1 MPPSAK
7 DRRQAAAAA
16 RKKRAVNVNPRVP
29 AKIKQARTRAFLAQ
43 ATPDASW
50 LARNPGLTRAPLTTV
65 GGPAA
70 LDSKLR
76 NEVLAWE
83 QMRRQATLAQKR
95 GQFVGRP
102 VALAAAPRGALGSQ
116 LKGFAQEGSAMAVGP
131 SLASYLPGGPKPYFD
146 PKDVALGLV
155 GVFPFGRAG
164 KLLRAGAPATRTL
177 AHAGYSAT
185 IPAAGSL
192 IGRGIEN
199 LSWAARTGTSKTKKI
214 ASEIQRTSKN
224 VSLVKASPGEAL
236 RKVGRKL
243 RADQQVALRLVAEG
257 VPIDEQIAY
266 YTKQATAAA
275 VRGDKDSELAHRLHI
290 ALIQAARK
298 HLLDLPTGPTLQPSK
313 RVLAQAWGLLEKT
326 SGTREEIAKSLGR
339 LTEEGIAARIQMPGR
354 IVKGAKFYSRG
365 DAKADIRQHIT
376 GVRALESDIITAGKG
391 EARELTRSASRVSA
405 RGEQFRREAE
415 RIGISTAEWDKEIA
429 RTFAAGSRA
438 RGARI
443 RVADRLERQQA
454 ALSRAQDALENAITA
469 TRGFTAADIARRIA
483 RVNAIRKSLKL
494 TKAEADVLRREGAE
508 VTQWHELAG
517 AMADTELDRM
527 VGSLRRAVIALE
539 SARGTSRASRE
550 QAGRVLTEA
559 EGAAAR
565 IRSQGVKVAQGIRAR
580 GGTITGAEGFSGGK
594 VYVPEA
600 RGVPG
605 STVVSPRS
613 VSLQA
618 GAIIS
623 GGWRRGITALGR
635 DPSLTHAYKG
645 ALKESGLFRTDVT
658 NLSASALAKAIR
670 LDSIKRLRDILLT
683 GARDTPDPAHLDDW
697 VAIKV
702 DPTKDLPGALKS
714 FWDRWESKAGFT
726 GREME
731 RLGDD
736 TAQTLRDAL
745 FPNIPPSLEPIANIK
760 WVPKAMVDKI
770 GMLNPFALKFPGSQS
785 IGTRALKGSVDV
797 YNDLERFAILF
808 LNPAYGPVNFLGNT
822 AMNLFQQGAFLPA
835 NWIKS
840 VRLMTKMKAENV
852 VALDGVIGRGLTATF
867 SPITAGIKGVTAP
880 VGGAIGTL
888 TDLLPRRA
896 AFFHEARRQG
906 YRTHAE
912 VDALFDAARSGDE
925 VAMGNVDQIARRGND
940 AIIDYG
946 RQSPVEQHII
956 GRILFFYPWVKGAS
970 RYTYRF
976 PLEHPYQAA
985 GLGYGGYKTKEY
997 AEEKLGEDRPWYTQF
1012 DVPLPEGL
1020 AEELNKLGVGRE
1032 GMPLVIGLRQLF
1044 PQATAVELAQSVY
1057 GFATGSTDM
1066 PQLAESLTPAIG
1078 NIVTAITG
1086 YDTFK
1091 QKEVGSGARTF
1102 LRQSYETLPPVRFYK
1117 GLTEEKSKQAL
1128 YPRTKTDELIRI
1140 GLGGLAPKPFN
1151 PETAKRITTGDRGIS
1166 TAARKRAQFVRD
1178 NPDLINPGYLPYAVK
1193 YRQMYEGVLAGQ
1205 RSLAEGLGI
1214 KVGDNTY
1221 ESGDQGLTP
1230 KQEYAVKLAV
1240 LKQVRPDVLTPELEK
1255 NFTAYFKPDSTDP
1268 EVAKWSEAFKTWIN
1282 ERLRFKDELG
1292 YGIDYLIDKAR
1303 EKKKQLAG

>member
-1 MPPSAK
+1 MPPPGQLITTRK
-7 DRRQAAAAA
+7 QAAAARARA
-16 RKKRAVNVNPRVP
+16 RKLA
-29 AKIKQARTRAFLAQ
+29 AQKQARSRAFLAQ

-50 LARNPGLTRAPLTTV
+50 LARNPGLTRKPLTTV

-70 LDSKLR
+70 LNDKLR
-76 NEVLAWE
+76 NEVQAWE
-83 QMRRQATLAQKR
+83 QMRRQTTLAQKR

-102 VALAAAPRGALGSQ
+102 AALAAAPRGALGSQ

-164 KLLRAGAPATRTL
+164 KLLRAGTPATRTL

-185 IPAAGSL
+185 LPAAGSL

-199 LSWAARTGTSKTKKI
+199 LSWAARTGGSKTKKI
-214 ASEIQRTSKN
+214 ASEIQRTEKN

-257 VPIDEQIAY
+257 VPIDEQVAY

-275 VRGDKDSELAHRLHI
+275 VRGDKDSELAHRLHV

-354 IVKGAKFYSRG
+354 IIKGAKF
-365 DAKADIRQHIT
+365 
-376 GVRALESDIITAGKG
+376 
-391 EARELTRSASRVSA
+391 
-405 RGEQFRREAE
+405 
-415 RIGISTAEWDKEIA
+415 DKEV
-429 RTFAAGSRA
+429 
-438 RGARI
+438 GA
-443 RVADRLERQQA
+443 
-454 ALSRAQDALENAITA
+454 
-469 TRGFTAADIARRIA
+469 
-483 RVNAIRKSLKL
+483 
-494 TKAEADVLRREGAE
+494 
-508 VTQWHELAG
+508 
-517 AMADTELDRM
+517 
-527 VGSLRRAVIALE
+527 
-539 SARGTSRASRE
+539 
-550 QAGRVLTEA
+550 
-559 EGAAAR
+559 
-565 IRSQGVKVAQGIRAR
+565 
-580 GGTITGAEGFSGGK
+580 ITGAEGFAGGK